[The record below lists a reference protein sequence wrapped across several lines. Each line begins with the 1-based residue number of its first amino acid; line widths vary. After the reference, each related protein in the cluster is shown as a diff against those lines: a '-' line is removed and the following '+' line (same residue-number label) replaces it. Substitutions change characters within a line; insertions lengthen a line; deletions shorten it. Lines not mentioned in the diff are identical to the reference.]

1 MKSFLQLVRE
11 RVVVYDGAM
20 GTNIQKRNPTLD
32 DYWGKENCSEV
43 LVLSRP
49 DIIRDIHVDFFGVGC
64 DVVETNTFGATSLV
78 LREFELADRT
88 REINLAA
95 VKLAR
100 DAAQQFSTPD
110 HPRFVAGS
118 MGPTTKLPSLGHIGF
133 DEMLAAYEEQALAL
147 IEGGVDILLI
157 ETAQDLLQ
165 AKIATI
171 AVLDAMKKSGKR
183 LPLQVQVTLQE
194 SGTMLLGTEIGA
206 AVTTLEPYD
215 IDIIGLNCATGPA
228 EMNDAVRYLG
238 LNSTKEISIL
248 PNAGLPQNEGGHAV
262 YKLSPEELAQY
273 HKHFVQDYG
282 VRVVGGCCGT
292 TPEHLK
298 AVIDAL
304 SGIEPAKRE
313 AKYTASASSAYNT
326 IPLDL
331 DPKPLVVAEE
341 MNTTTRVEHFR
352 NLVRGKKYDDILALA
367 KKLVND
373 GSHILDLC
381 CAIVGEDEKD
391 YITSILEKIATRVPA
406 PIMVDSTEAD
416 VVEEALKRIPGKAI
430 INSINLEDGEK
441 RTSQVLPMAKRYGA
455 AVIALTIDEDG
466 MALTADKKTA
476 IAHRIFDLA
485 TKKYGIR
492 GEDII
497 FDPLTLPIST
507 GQEDYRTAG
516 METLNAIKRIK
527 HELPQVK
534 TILGVSNISFGLD
547 AYSRRVLNSV
557 FMHEAVENGLDL
569 AIINY
574 TKVYPLYKLPQEEVD
589 LARKLIYRDESAGD
603 PLQIYMA
610 HFAGTKGKSQ
620 GMTTA
625 HVDTLSIE
633 DKLKFAIING
643 EKSVG
648 EGEHKKSLH
657 QLLEEAL
664 AQYSPLELINTVLL
678 DGMKTVGDL
687 FGARKMQLPSV
698 LDSAS
703 VMKAA
708 VAYLEPKM
716 EKKSGSQK
724 GTIVLATVKGDV
736 HDIGKNLV
744 DIILSNNGYKV
755 VNLGIKQPGDSII
768 KAAQEHKA
776 DAIGLSGLLVKS
788 TLEMKY
794 VIQDLQRQKLEFPVI
809 CGGAALTRKYVED
822 DLRREYSNA
831 VFYADDAFGGLHI
844 MEDLISPNGKKEARL
859 KEGRTVKE
867 YAKAAAVD
875 AESGPVFAER
885 SLAVTD
891 APNIPVPPFWGVRV
905 RKDFDLR
912 EIFPFINETA
922 LFKNQWQ
929 LKTASQEDY
938 VRLVE
943 QKFRPIKKQL
953 EEEVIASGLFE
964 PKVVYGY
971 FPAQSDG
978 NDVVVY
984 EPEAMTVQVEMDGVG
999 TNSVGTGTSHVG
1011 TSRVGTGAFARPAE
1025 QSSANRKSTDDLVL
1039 AGASRAATVTS
1050 ERPSS
1055 TAAKGL
1061 DRVSPRELLRF
1072 TFPRQ
1077 REGRKLCV
1085 SDFFGPKS
1093 SGTMDVIAL
1102 SLVTVG
1108 DKASVETQRLFEGG
1122 EYTKYLYLHGLS
1134 VETAEALAEYLHKVI
1149 REDLGIANEDSPHI
1163 RDLFHQKYRG
1173 SRYSFGYPA
1182 CPNLED
1188 QTKLFALLHP
1198 EENVGVRL
1206 TTGFLLEP
1214 EQSTSAIVV
1223 HHPGAKYFV
1232 V

>member
-1 MKSFLQLVRE
+1 MGDFLQTVNE

-49 DIIRDIHVDFFGVGC
+49 DIIRDIHADFFRVGC
-64 DVVETNTFGATSLV
+64 DVVETNTFGATRVV
-78 LREFELADRT
+78 LAEFDLADRV

-100 DAAQQFSTPD
+100 DVAQQFSAKD
-110 HPRFVAGS
+110 RPRFVAGS
-118 MGPTTKLPSLGHIGF
+118 IGPTTKLPSLGHIKF
-133 DEMLAAYEEQALAL
+133 DEMAAAYTEQALAL

-165 AKIATI
+165 AKCA
-171 AVLDAMKKSGKR
+171 AVGVLDALRQAGKR
-183 LPLQVQVTLQE
+183 LPVTVQVTLQE

-206 AVTTLEPYD
+206 ALTALEPLD
-215 IDIIGLNCATGPA
+215 IDVIGLNCATGPV

-238 LNSTKEISIL
+238 LNSTKHISIL
-248 PNAGLPQNEGGHAV
+248 PNAGLPQNVGGHAV
-262 YKLSPEELAQY
+262 YKLSPEELAKY
-273 HKHFVQDYG
+273 HKHFVQDFG
-282 VRVVGGCCGT
+282 VRIVGGCCGT

-298 AVIDAL
+298 AVVEAV
-304 SGIEPAKRE
+304 SNVEPAKRE
-313 AKYTASASSAYNT
+313 LKPTGAASSAYT
-326 IPLDL
+326 SVPLDL
-331 DPKPLVVAEE
+331 EPKPLVVAEE

-352 NLVRGKKYDDILALA
+352 NLVRGQKYDDILALA

-373 GSHILDLC
+373 GSHMLDLC
-381 CAIVGEDEKD
+381 CAIVGEDEKG
-391 YITSILEKIATRVPA
+391 YITSILERIATRVPA
-406 PIMVDSTEAD
+406 PILVDSTEAD

-441 RTSQVLPMAKRYGA
+441 RTSKVLPMAKRYGA

-466 MALTADKKTA
+466 MALTTDKKVA

-492 GEDII
+492 GVDII

-507 GQEDYRTAG
+507 GQEEYRTAG
-516 METLNAIKRIK
+516 METLNAVRRIK
-527 HELPQVK
+527 QELPEVK

-547 AYSRRVLNSV
+547 AYSRRILNSV
-557 FMHEAVENGLDL
+557 FMHEAVENGLDM

-574 TKVYPLYKLPQEEVD
+574 AKIYPLYKIPQEEVE
-589 LARKLIYRDESAGD
+589 LARKLIFRDESNGD
-603 PLQIYMA
+603 PLQRYMQ
-610 HFAGTKGKSQ
+610 HFAGTKGNTQAK
-620 GMTTA
+620 TTA
-625 HVDTLSIE
+625 HFETLSVE
-633 DKLKFAIING
+633 DMLKYAIING

-648 EGEHKKSLH
+648 EGAHKKSLEE
-657 QLLEEAL
+657 LLEQAL
-664 AQYSPLELINTVLL
+664 TQYTPLDLINTVLL

-698 LDSAS
+698 LDAAG
-703 VMKAA
+703 VMKQA

-716 EKKSGSQK
+716 EKKDSGSAK
-724 GTIVLATVKGDV
+724 GTLVLATVKGDV

-744 DIILSNNGYKV
+744 DIILTNNGFRV
-755 VNLGIKQPGDSII
+755 VNLGIKQPADAII
-768 KAAQEHKA
+768 KAAQENKA

-794 VIQDLQRQKLEFPVI
+794 VIQDLERQKLDFPVL

-822 DLRREYSNA
+822 DLRREYSNS
-831 VFYADDAFGGLHI
+831 VFYSDDAFGGLHI
-844 MEDLISPNGKKEARL
+844 MQDLTAPNGKKEARL
-859 KEGRTVKE
+859 QEGRTVKE
-867 YAKAAAVD
+867 YAKAVAVD
-875 AESGPVFAER
+875 EESGPVFAER
-885 SLAVTD
+885 SAVVSD

-905 RKDFDLR
+905 KKDFDLR
-912 EIFPFINETA
+912 DLFPYINDTA

-938 VRLVE
+938 ARLVE
-943 QKFRPIKKQL
+943 EKYRPIKKRL
-953 EEEVIASGLFE
+953 EDEIIAGGWFE
-964 PKVVYGY
+964 PKAVWGY
-971 FPAQSDG
+971 FPAQGEG

-984 EPEAMTVQVEMDGVG
+984 DPSEP
-999 TNSVGTGTSHVG
+999 
-1011 TSRVGTGAFARPAE
+1011 
-1025 QSSANRKSTDDLVL
+1025 
-1039 AGASRAATVTS
+1039 
-1050 ERPSS
+1050 S
-1055 TAAKGL
+1055 TAQTK
-1061 DRVSPRELLRF
+1061 ELLRF

-1077 REGRKLCV
+1077 KEGRRLCI
-1085 SDFFGPKS
+1085 SDFFAPKS
-1093 SGTMDVIAL
+1093 SGKMDVIGL
-1102 SLVTVG
+1102 SLVTIG
-1108 DKASVETQRLFEGG
+1108 DKASQETQRLFEAG

-1134 VETAEALAEYLHKVI
+1134 VETAEALAEYVHKMI
-1149 REDLGIANEDSPHI
+1149 RIELGIQAEDSPHI

-1223 HHPGAKYFV
+1223 HHPTAKYFV
-1232 V
+1232 A